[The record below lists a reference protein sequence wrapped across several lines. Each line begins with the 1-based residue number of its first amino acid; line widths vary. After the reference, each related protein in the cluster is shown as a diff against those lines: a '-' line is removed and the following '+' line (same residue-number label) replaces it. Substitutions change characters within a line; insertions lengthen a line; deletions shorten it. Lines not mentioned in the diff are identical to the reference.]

1 MGVSGTAAAPITIQA
16 YPGECPILI
25 GAKPVPGPWTVYS
38 GAIYKTP
45 WPSQPQ
51 QVFSDGQMLNEAR
64 WPNTPIE
71 DFPNQ
76 VNARADAG
84 TQTSVTYAGLPPV
97 DLTGAWV
104 KILAGQDWVG
114 YTRQISSHDR
124 VSGTLSFIQP

>member
-1 MGVSGTAAAPITIQA
+1 
-16 YPGECPILI
+16 
-25 GAKPVPGPWTVYS
+25 
-38 GAIYKTP
+38 
-45 WPSQPQ
+45 
-51 QVFSDGQMLNEAR
+51 MLNEAR

-104 KILAGQDWVG
+104 KILAGQDWVA
-114 YTRQISSHDR
+114 TPARLAR
-124 VSGTLSFIQP
+124 TTECPER